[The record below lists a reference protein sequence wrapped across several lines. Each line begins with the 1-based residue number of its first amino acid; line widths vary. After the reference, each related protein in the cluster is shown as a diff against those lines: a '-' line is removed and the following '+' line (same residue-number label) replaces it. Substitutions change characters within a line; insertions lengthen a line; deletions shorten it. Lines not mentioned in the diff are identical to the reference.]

1 MTFTFDLTT
10 DRGKVRLLCNDKES
24 AYEIFS
30 DDEID
35 AFLLMEN
42 NSIKRSAALALET
55 IASSEVL
62 VQKVIKLLDISTNG
76 ASESAELLKRA
87 AMLRSQADNDEL
99 GESSGIDF
107 AEMIYDPFSEREH
120 EINEALEDDE

>member
-10 DRGKVRLLCNDKES
+10 NRGKVRLLCTDSDS
-24 AYEIFS
+24 AHEIFS
-30 DDEID
+30 DDSID
-35 AFLLMEN
+35 AIL
-42 NSIKRSAALALET
+42 SIESDNVKRAAALALET

-62 VQKVIKLLDISTNG
+62 VQKVIRLLDISTNG

-87 AMLRSQADNDEL
+87 AMLRSQADADEM

-107 AEMIYDPFSEREH
+107 ATPIYDDFSLREH
-120 EINEALEDDE
+120 IVNEALDDD